1 MGEANE
7 RRKEGRNERTEVR
20 KIRSFSLSYGDG
32 DDGDEFAAF
41 TPARAPVSARH
52 DNLGIPIRV
61 TVQSHVQTFL
71 TASQN
76 GRMNYCSLLC
86 IFGADSRRIYSRL
99 SRHFAGIF
107 SQLCSMSVC

>member
-41 TPARAPVSARH
+41 TPAAPVSARH

-76 GRMNYCSLLC
+76 GRMNYCS
-86 IFGADSRRIYSRL
+86 IV
-99 SRHFAGIF
+99 HFWGGQQNNLF
-107 SQLCSMSVC
+107 